1 VETEETFEIQKV
13 SSVLRPMEENSTKEK
28 ILAGVEGLFMK
39 YGIRSVSMDDIAR
52 HLGISKKTLYL
63 HFADKDELVMHM
75 SRMHLERDLKEYSEI
90 AATAKNAIEELNRIS
105 FCMRRDFEDMNPS
118 LLFDLQKYH
127 PRAWNLWTQFKERF
141 IKESVVR
148 NIKLGQEQGYFRPEI
163 NPEVVAVM
171 RVLLIEASFDD
182 GIFDK
187 NKFNFVEVQ
196 THMFDFF
203 VHGLCTDKGLKL
215 YLKNKEKYK
224 SESIPQ

>member
-1 VETEETFEIQKV
+1 
-13 SSVLRPMEENSTKEK
+13 
-28 ILAGVEGLFMK
+28 
-39 YGIRSVSMDDIAR
+39 
-52 HLGISKKTLYL
+52 
-63 HFADKDELVMHM
+63 
-75 SRMHLERDLKEYSEI
+75 
-90 AATAKNAIEELNRIS
+90 
-105 FCMRRDFEDMNPS
+105 
-118 LLFDLQKYH
+118 
-127 PRAWNLWTQFKERF
+127 
-141 IKESVVR
+141 
-148 NIKLGQEQGYFRPEI
+148 RPEI